1 MAWLKDI
8 ARGNLELQEEILQM
22 LLENLEEE
30 SILENDGD
38 DSSQCLFERI
48 YRKLYKEKKKREI
61 IDSIEDDTPGTIVCT
76 PCWGKGGSW
85 NFVILCF
92 WRRTRYKI
100 FLISG
105 EGGVVLSSMGN

>member
-76 PCWGKGGSW
+76 PCWGKGGELEFC
-85 NFVILCF
+85 NFVFLEKN
-92 WRRTRYKI
+92 KI
-100 FLISG
+100 
-105 EGGVVLSSMGN
+105 

>member
-48 YRKLYKEKKKREI
+48 YRKLYKEKKKEI
-61 IDSIEDDTPGTIVCT
+61 IDSMEDDTSVTIVCT
-76 PCWGKGGSW
+76 PCWGKGELEFW
-85 NFVILCF
+85 NFV
-92 WRRTRYKI
+92 
-100 FLISG
+100 FLG
-105 EGGVVLSSMGN
+105 KNKV

>member
-48 YRKLYKEKKKREI
+48 IESYIKKRKK
-61 IDSIEDDTPGTIVCT
+61 DKLLTQ
-76 PCWGKGGSW
+76 
-85 NFVILCF
+85 
-92 WRRTRYKI
+92 
-100 FLISG
+100 
-105 EGGVVLSSMGN
+105 